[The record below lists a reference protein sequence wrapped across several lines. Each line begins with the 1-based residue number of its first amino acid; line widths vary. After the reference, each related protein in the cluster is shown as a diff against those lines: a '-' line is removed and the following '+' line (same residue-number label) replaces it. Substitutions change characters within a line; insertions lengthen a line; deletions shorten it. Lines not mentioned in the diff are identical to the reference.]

1 MNIDVIIAMGLMA
14 IFAIAFISNVVDLLI
29 YAIVVSRQERR
40 YKIRSD
46 PDRKT
51 RRELYYVNISE
62 EEKETVKTNVKDHSK
77 ILNK

>member
-29 YAIVVSRQERR
+29 YAIVVSRQEKR
-40 YKIRSD
+40 YKIMSD

-51 RRELYYVNISE
+51 RRELYYENMSE
-62 EEKETVKTNVKDHSK
+62 EEKETIKIDVKDHSK
-77 ILNK
+77 ILNR

>member
-1 MNIDVIIAMGLMA
+1 MSLGVIIAMGLMV
-14 IFAIAFISNVVDLLI
+14 IFASAFVLNIVDFLT
-29 YAIVVSRQERR
+29 YATLTILQERR
-40 YKIRSD
+40 YKIMSD

-51 RRELYYVNISE
+51 RREFYYVNISE